1 MSNSKLNASIEA
13 IEYIKP
19 KIHMDSIIGVGTGST
34 VNYFI
39 EELAKIKHIFKGAV
53 SSSEAS
59 TKLLEK
65 FGVEVF
71 ELNDVNE
78 ILVYVDGA
86 DEVDADHHLI
96 KGGGGAHTREKI
108 VASASNEFICIVDE
122 SKLVKTL
129 GDFPLPVEVM
139 IKSRSYVA
147 REIIKIGGLP
157 ELRKNFLTDQGN
169 QILDIKDLKIGD
181 PSQLEQKINL
191 IPGVLDNGI
200 FANCKPQKVI
210 VGKD

>member
-1 MSNSKLNASIEA
+1 MSNSKLNASIQA

-19 KIHMDSIIGVGTGST
+19 KINIDSIIGVGTGST

-39 EELAKIKHIFKGAV
+39 EELAKIKHIFKGTV

-59 TKLLEK
+59 TQLLEK
-65 FGVEVF
+65 SGIEVF
-71 ELNDVNE
+71 ELNDINE

-86 DEVDADHHLI
+86 DEVDASQNLI

-108 VASASNEFICIVDE
+108 VASASNEFVCIIDE
-122 SKLVKTL
+122 SKLVSVL
-129 GDFPLPVEVM
+129 GKFPLPVEVM

-147 REIIKIGGLP
+147 REIVKIGGTP
-157 ELRKNFLTDQGN
+157 ELRKGFLTDQGN
-169 QILDIKDLKIGD
+169 QILDVKDLKIEN
-181 PSQLEQKINL
+181 PLELEQKINL
-191 IPGVLDNGI
+191 IPGVLDNGV

>member
-13 IEYIKP
+13 IDYLKP
-19 KIHMDSIIGVGTGST
+19 KIDMNSIIGVGTGST

-39 EELAKIKHIFKGAV
+39 DELAKIKHIFKGAV

-59 TKLLEK
+59 TQLLEK
-65 FGVEVF
+65 CGIEVF

-86 DEVDADHHLI
+86 DEVDGSHNLI
-96 KGGGGAHTREKI
+96 KGGGGAHTREKL
-108 VASASNEFICIVDE
+108 VASASNEFVCIVDE

-129 GDFPLPVEVM
+129 GNFPLPVEVM

-147 REIIKIGGLP
+147 REIVKIGGLP
-157 ELRKNFLTDQGN
+157 ELRKDFLTDQGN
-169 QILDIKDLKIGD
+169 QILDIKDLAIENPLD
-181 PSQLEQKINL
+181 LEQKINM

>member
-19 KIHMDSIIGVGTGST
+19 KIDMNSIIGVGTGST

-59 TKLLEK
+59 TQLLEK
-65 FGVEVF
+65 FGIEVF

-86 DEVDADHHLI
+86 DEVDTDHHLI

-108 VASASNEFICIVDE
+108 VASASNEFMCIVDK

-129 GDFPLPVEVM
+129 GNFPLPVEVM

-147 REIIKIGGLP
+147 REIVKIGGLP
-157 ELRKNFLTDQGN
+157 ELRKDFLTDQGN
-169 QILDIKDLKIGD
+169 QILDIKDLKID
-181 PSQLEQKINL
+181 NPSQLEQKINL

-210 VGKD
+210 VGSD

>member
-13 IEYIKP
+13 IEYIKS
-19 KIHMDSIIGVGTGST
+19 KIDINSIIGVGTGST

-39 EELAKIKHIFKGAV
+39 EELSKIKHTFKGAV
-53 SSSEAS
+53 SSSDAS
-59 TKLLEK
+59 TQLLEK
-65 FGVEVF
+65 FGIEVF

-86 DEVDADHHLI
+86 DEVDIDHHLI
-96 KGGGGAHTREKI
+96 KGGGGAHTREKL
-108 VASASNEFICIVDE
+108 VASASNEFVCIVDK
-122 SKLVKTL
+122 SKLVNVL
-129 GDFPLPVEVM
+129 GNFPLPVEVL

-147 REIIKIGGLP
+147 REIVKIGGTP
-157 ELRKNFLTDQGN
+157 ELREDFLTDQGN
-169 QILDIKDLKIGD
+169 QILDVKDLKIEN
-181 PSQLEQKINL
+181 PSKLEQKINL

>member
-1 MSNSKLNASIEA
+1 MSKSKLNASIEA

-19 KIHMDSIIGVGTGST
+19 KIRIDSIIGVGTGST
-34 VNYFI
+34 VNFFI
-39 EELAKIKHIFKGAV
+39 NELAKIRHLFKGAV
-53 SSSEAS
+53 SSSDAS
-59 TKLLEK
+59 TKLLESHDI
-65 FGVEVF
+65 EVY

-86 DEVDADHHLI
+86 DEVDTSYNLI

-108 VASASNEFICIVDE
+108 VASASNEFVCIVDE
-122 SKLVKTL
+122 SKLVNLL
-129 GDFPLPVEVM
+129 GNFPLPVEVI

-147 REIIKIGGLP
+147 REIVKIGGSP

-169 QILDIKDLKIGD
+169 QILDVKDLTIENPLD
-181 PSQLEQKINL
+181 LEKRINL
-191 IPGVLDNGI
+191 IPGVLDNGL

>member
-1 MSNSKLNASIEA
+1 MSKSKLNASIEA

-19 KIHMDSIIGVGTGST
+19 KIRIDSIIGVGTGST
-34 VNYFI
+34 VNFFI
-39 EELAKIKHIFKGAV
+39 NELAKIRHLFKGAV
-53 SSSEAS
+53 SSSDAS
-59 TKLLEK
+59 TKLLESHDI
-65 FGVEVF
+65 EVY

-86 DEVDADHHLI
+86 DEVDTFHNLI

-108 VASASNEFICIVDE
+108 VASASNEFVCIVDE
-122 SKLVKTL
+122 SKLVNLL
-129 GDFPLPVEVM
+129 GNFPLPVEVI

-147 REIIKIGGLP
+147 REIVKIGGSP
-157 ELRKNFLTDQGN
+157 ELRKNFVTDQGN
-169 QILDIKDLKIGD
+169 QILDVKDLTIENPLD
-181 PSQLEQKINL
+181 LEKKINL
-191 IPGVLDNGI
+191 IPGVLDNGL

>member
-1 MSNSKLNASIEA
+1 MSKSKLNASIEA

-19 KIHMDSIIGVGTGST
+19 KIKIDSIIGVGTGST
-34 VNYFI
+34 VNFFI
-39 EELAKIKHIFKGAV
+39 NELAKIRHLFKGAV
-53 SSSEAS
+53 SSSDAS
-59 TKLLEK
+59 TKLLESHDI
-65 FGVEVF
+65 EVY

-78 ILVYVDGA
+78 ILIYVDGA
-86 DEVDADHHLI
+86 DEVDTSHNLI

-108 VASASNEFICIVDE
+108 VASASNEFVCIVDE
-122 SKLVKTL
+122 SKLVNFL
-129 GDFPLPVEVM
+129 GNFPLPVEVI

-147 REIIKIGGLP
+147 REIVKIGGSP

-169 QILDIKDLKIGD
+169 QILDVKDLTIENPLD
-181 PSQLEQKINL
+181 LEKRINL
-191 IPGVLDNGI
+191 IPGVLDNGL

>member
-13 IEYIKP
+13 VDYLKP
-19 KIHMDSIIGVGTGST
+19 KIDTNSIIGVGTGST

-39 EELAKIKHIFKGAV
+39 DELAKIKHIFKGAV

-59 TKLLEK
+59 TQLLEK
-65 FGVEVF
+65 CGIEVF

-86 DEVDADHHLI
+86 DEVDGSHNLI
-96 KGGGGAHTREKI
+96 KGGGGAHTREKL
-108 VASASNEFICIVDE
+108 VASASNEFVCIVDE
-122 SKLVKTL
+122 SKLVKML
-129 GDFPLPVEVM
+129 GNFPLPVEVM

-147 REIIKIGGLP
+147 REIVKIGGLP
-157 ELRKNFLTDQGN
+157 ELRKDFLTDQGN
-169 QILDIKDLKIGD
+169 QILDVKDLAIENPLD
-181 PSQLEQKINL
+181 LEQRINI

-200 FANCKPQKVI
+200 FANYKPHKVI

>member
-19 KIHMDSIIGVGTGST
+19 KIDMNSIIGVGTGST

-39 EELAKIKHIFKGAV
+39 QELAKIKHMFKGAV

-59 TKLLEK
+59 TELLDK
-65 FGVEVF
+65 SGIEVF

-86 DEVDADHHLI
+86 DEVDTSHNLI

-108 VASASNEFICIVDE
+108 VASASNEFVCIVDE

-129 GDFPLPVEVM
+129 GNFPLPVEAM

-147 REIIKIGGLP
+147 REIVKIGGLP
-157 ELRKNFLTDQGN
+157 ELRKDFLTDQGN
-169 QILDIKDLKIGD
+169 QILDIKDLEIDD
-181 PSQLEQKINL
+181 PLDLEQRINL
-191 IPGVLDNGI
+191 IPGVLDNGL

>member
-13 IEYIKP
+13 VDYLKP
-19 KIHMDSIIGVGTGST
+19 KIDTNSIIGVGTGST

-39 EELAKIKHIFKGAV
+39 DELAKIKHIFKGAV

-59 TKLLEK
+59 TQLLEK
-65 FGVEVF
+65 CGIEVF

-86 DEVDADHHLI
+86 DEVDGSHNLI
-96 KGGGGAHTREKI
+96 KGGGGAHTREKL
-108 VASASNEFICIVDE
+108 VASASNEFVCIVDE

-129 GDFPLPVEVM
+129 GNFPLPVEVM

-147 REIIKIGGLP
+147 REIVKIGGLP
-157 ELRKNFLTDQGN
+157 ELRKDFLTDQGN
-169 QILDIKDLKIGD
+169 QILDVKDLAIENPLD
-181 PSQLEQKINL
+181 LEQRINI

-200 FANCKPQKVI
+200 FANCKPHKVI

>member
-13 IEYIKP
+13 IDYLKP
-19 KIHMDSIIGVGTGST
+19 KIDTNSIIGVCTGST

-39 EELAKIKHIFKGAV
+39 DELAKIKHIFKGAV

-59 TKLLEK
+59 TQLLEK
-65 FGVEVF
+65 CGIEVF

-86 DEVDADHHLI
+86 DEVDGSHNLI
-96 KGGGGAHTREKI
+96 KGGGGAHTREKL
-108 VASASNEFICIVDE
+108 VASASNEFVCIIDE
-122 SKLVKTL
+122 SKLVKML
-129 GDFPLPVEVM
+129 GNFPLPVEVM

-147 REIIKIGGLP
+147 REIVKIGGLP
-157 ELRKNFLTDQGN
+157 ELRKDFLTDQGN
-169 QILDIKDLKIGD
+169 QILDVKDLTIENTLD
-181 PSQLEQKINL
+181 LEQRINI

-200 FANCKPQKVI
+200 FANCKPHKVI

>member
-13 IEYIKP
+13 VDYLKP
-19 KIHMDSIIGVGTGST
+19 KIDTNSIIGVGTGST

-39 EELAKIKHIFKGAV
+39 DELAKIKHIFKGAV

-59 TKLLEK
+59 TQLLEK
-65 FGVEVF
+65 CGIEVF

-86 DEVDADHHLI
+86 DEVDGSHNLI
-96 KGGGGAHTREKI
+96 KGGGGAHTREKL
-108 VASASNEFICIVDE
+108 VASASNEFVCIVDE
-122 SKLVKTL
+122 SKLVKRL
-129 GDFPLPVEVM
+129 GNFPLPVEVI

-147 REIIKIGGLP
+147 REIVKIGGLP
-157 ELRKNFLTDQGN
+157 ELRKDFLTDQGN
-169 QILDIKDLKIGD
+169 QILDVKDLAIENPLD
-181 PSQLEQKINL
+181 LEQRINI

>member
-19 KIHMDSIIGVGTGST
+19 KIDMNSIIGVGTGST

-39 EELAKIKHIFKGAV
+39 EELEKIKHMFKGAV

-59 TKLLEK
+59 TELLEK
-65 FGVEVF
+65 SGIEVF
-71 ELNDVNE
+71 ELNDINE

-86 DEVDADHHLI
+86 DEVDTSYHLI

-108 VASASNEFICIVDE
+108 VASASNEFVCIVDE
-122 SKLVKTL
+122 SKLVKVL
-129 GDFPLPVEVM
+129 GSFPLPVEVM

-147 REIIKIGGLP
+147 REIVKIGGLP
-157 ELRKNFLTDQGN
+157 ELRKDFLTDQGN
-169 QILDIKDLKIGD
+169 QILDIKDLTIED
-181 PSQLEQKINL
+181 PLDLEQRINL
-191 IPGVLDNGI
+191 IPGVLDNGL
-200 FANCKPQKVI
+200 FANCKPHKLI
-210 VGKD
+210 VGED

>member
-13 IEYIKP
+13 IEYIKS
-19 KIHMDSIIGVGTGST
+19 KIDINSIIGVGTGST

-39 EELAKIKHIFKGAV
+39 EKLAKIKHTFKGAV
-53 SSSEAS
+53 SSSDAS
-59 TKLLEK
+59 TKLLEQ
-65 FGVEVF
+65 FGIEVF

-86 DEVDADHHLI
+86 DEVDVDHHLI

-108 VASASNEFICIVDE
+108 VASASNEFVCIVDK
-122 SKLVKTL
+122 SKLVNVL
-129 GDFPLPVEVM
+129 GNFPLPVEVL

-147 REIIKIGGLP
+147 REIIKIGGEP
-157 ELRKNFLTDQGN
+157 ELRKDFLTDQGN
-169 QILDIKDLKIGD
+169 QILDIKGLKIEN
-181 PSQLEQKINL
+181 PSKLEQKINL

>member
-19 KIHMDSIIGVGTGST
+19 KIDMNSIIGVGTGST

-59 TKLLEK
+59 TQLLEK
-65 FGVEVF
+65 FGIEVF

-86 DEVDADHHLI
+86 DEVDTAHHLI

-108 VASASNEFICIVDE
+108 VASASNEFVCIVDK

-129 GDFPLPVEVM
+129 GNFPLPVEVM

-147 REIIKIGGLP
+147 REIVKIGGLP
-157 ELRKNFLTDQGN
+157 ELRKDFLTDQGN
-169 QILDIKDLKIGD
+169 QILDIKDLKID
-181 PSQLEQKINL
+181 NPSQLEQKINL

-210 VGKD
+210 VGSD

>member
-19 KIHMDSIIGVGTGST
+19 KIDMNSIIGVGTGST

-59 TKLLEK
+59 TQLLEK
-65 FGVEVF
+65 FGIEVF

-86 DEVDADHHLI
+86 DEVDTDHHLI

-108 VASASNEFICIVDE
+108 VASASNEFVCIVDN

-129 GDFPLPVEVM
+129 GNFPLPVEVM

-147 REIIKIGGLP
+147 REIVKIGGLP
-157 ELRKNFLTDQGN
+157 ELRKDFLTDQGN
-169 QILDIKDLKIGD
+169 QILDIKDLKID
-181 PSQLEQKINL
+181 NPSQLEQKINL

-210 VGKD
+210 VGSD

>member
-19 KIHMDSIIGVGTGST
+19 KIDMNSIIGVGTGST

-39 EELAKIKHIFKGAV
+39 QELAKIKHMFKGAV

-59 TKLLEK
+59 TELLEK
-65 FGVEVF
+65 SGIEVF

-86 DEVDADHHLI
+86 DEVDTSHNLI

-108 VASASNEFICIVDE
+108 VASASNEFVCIVDK

-129 GDFPLPVEVM
+129 GNFPLPVEAM

-147 REIIKIGGLP
+147 REIVKIGGLP
-157 ELRKNFLTDQGN
+157 ELRKDFLTDQGN
-169 QILDIKDLKIGD
+169 QILDIKDLAIDD
-181 PSQLEQKINL
+181 PLDLEQRINL
-191 IPGVLDNGI
+191 IPGVLDNGL

>member
-13 IEYIKP
+13 IDYLKP
-19 KIHMDSIIGVGTGST
+19 KIDTNSIIGVGTGST

-39 EELAKIKHIFKGAV
+39 DELAKIKHIFKGAV

-59 TKLLEK
+59 TQLLEK
-65 FGVEVF
+65 CGIEVF

-86 DEVDADHHLI
+86 DEVDGSHNLI
-96 KGGGGAHTREKI
+96 KGGGGAHTREKL
-108 VASASNEFICIVDE
+108 VASASNEFVCIVDE
-122 SKLVKTL
+122 SKLVKML
-129 GDFPLPVEVM
+129 GNFPLPIEVM

-147 REIIKIGGLP
+147 REIVKIGGLP
-157 ELRKNFLTDQGN
+157 ELRKDFLTDQGN
-169 QILDIKDLKIGD
+169 QILDVKDLAIENPLD
-181 PSQLEQKINL
+181 LEQRINI

>member
-13 IEYIKP
+13 VDYLKP
-19 KIHMDSIIGVGTGST
+19 KIDTNSIIGVGTGST

-39 EELAKIKHIFKGAV
+39 DELAKIKHIFKGAV

-59 TKLLEK
+59 TQLLEK
-65 FGVEVF
+65 CGIEVF

-86 DEVDADHHLI
+86 DEVDGSHNLI
-96 KGGGGAHTREKI
+96 KGGGGAHTREKL
-108 VASASNEFICIVDE
+108 VASASNEFVCIVDE
-122 SKLVKTL
+122 SKLVKRL
-129 GDFPLPVEVM
+129 GNFPLPIEVM

-147 REIIKIGGLP
+147 REIVKIGGLP
-157 ELRKNFLTDQGN
+157 ELRKDFLTDQGN
-169 QILDIKDLKIGD
+169 QILDVKDLAIENPLD
-181 PSQLEQKINL
+181 LEQRINI

-200 FANCKPQKVI
+200 FANCKPHKVI

>member
-1 MSNSKLNASIEA
+1 MN
-13 IEYIKP
+13 
-19 KIHMDSIIGVGTGST
+19 SIIGVGTGST

-59 TKLLEK
+59 TQLLKK
-65 FGVEVF
+65 FGIEVF

-86 DEVDADHHLI
+86 DEVDTDHHLI

-108 VASASNEFICIVDE
+108 VASASNEFVCIVDK

-129 GDFPLPVEVM
+129 GNFPLPVEVM

-147 REIIKIGGLP
+147 REIVKIGGLP
-157 ELRKNFLTDQGN
+157 ELRKDFLTDQGN
-169 QILDIKDLKIGD
+169 QILDIKDLKID
-181 PSQLEQKINL
+181 NPSQLEQKINL

-210 VGKD
+210 VGSD

>member
-1 MSNSKLNASIEA
+1 MSTAKLNASIEA

-19 KIHMDSIIGVGTGST
+19 KISLDSIIGVGTGST

-39 EELAKIKHIFKGAV
+39 KELAKIQHTFKGAV

-59 TKLLEK
+59 TKLLESS
-65 FGVEVF
+65 GIEVY

-86 DEVDADHHLI
+86 DEVDKNHNLI

-108 VASASNEFICIVDE
+108 VATASNEFVCIVDE
-122 SKLVKTL
+122 SKLVSTL
-129 GDFPLPVEVM
+129 GNFPLPLEVM
-139 IKSRSYVA
+139 IKSRSFVA
-147 REIIKIGGLP
+147 REIVKIGGVP
-157 ELRKNFLTDQGN
+157 ELRKDFITDQGN
-169 QILDIKDLKIGD
+169 QILDVSNLNIID
-181 PSQLEQKINL
+181 PLDLEQRINL
-191 IPGVLDNGI
+191 IPGVLDNGL